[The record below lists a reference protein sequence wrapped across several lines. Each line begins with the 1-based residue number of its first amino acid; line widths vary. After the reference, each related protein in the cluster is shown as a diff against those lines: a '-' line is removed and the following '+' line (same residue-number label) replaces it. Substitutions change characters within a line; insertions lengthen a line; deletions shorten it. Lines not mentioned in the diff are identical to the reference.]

1 MSKAVCALALLVILS
16 GSYSASQEQ
25 PFPVFEGP
33 YAGQT
38 PPGMVPQRFAPGFV
52 STAGYDVTPT
62 FSPGLDEVFFG
73 RRPTE
78 DGSDDLSWQSV
89 RRSIKPSGTPSIM
102 NTKLCVIG
110 LTLAMAVPCYGQ
122 SIRVYFDRAHGQLP
136 VPPGMADVAA
146 KLNLD
151 IAVIEQPISAA
162 GLEGSRLLYLRAPSK
177 TFTDAEKSAIV
188 AFVRKGG
195 SLLLVL
201 DEKKRQ
207 NLATTGVNDVIA
219 PFGMRLTPDTPYV
232 SNAGATAPAGEI
244 NRANRELPYDG
255 GRAVEGGTPFA
266 FQLDKNGKPAQP
278 YGAWSKVQ
286 AGGRVVVLSEGMAS
300 LFLGSAAGLRLSP
313 VTGSD
318 SVYYG
323 KDSAIFMAE
332 VLAWLIKA
340 S

>member
-1 MSKAVCALALLVILS
+1 
-16 GSYSASQEQ
+16 
-25 PFPVFEGP
+25 
-33 YAGQT
+33 
-38 PPGMVPQRFAPGFV
+38 
-52 STAGYDVTPT
+52 
-62 FSPGLDEVFFG
+62 
-73 RRPTE
+73 
-78 DGSDDLSWQSV
+78 
-89 RRSIKPSGTPSIM
+89 M

-110 LTLAMAVPCYGQ
+110 LTLAMVVPCYGQ
-122 SIRVYFDRAHGQLP
+122 SVRVYFDRAHGQLP

-201 DEKKRQ
+201 DEEKRQ

-219 PFGMRLTPDTPYV
+219 PFGMRLTPDTAHVP
-232 SNAGATAPAGEI
+232 NAGAIAPAGEI

-266 FQLDKNGKPAQP
+266 FQLDKDGKPAQP
-278 YGAWSKVQ
+278 YGAWSNVQ

-300 LFLGSAAGLRLSP
+300 LVLGSVAGQRLSP

-323 KDSAIFMAE
+323 KDSAIFMEE

-340 S
+340 N